1 MRLVLAGLVAALS
14 VAGADSILVLGSAA
28 AAGTGIS
35 LGLGGATGG
44 IASGLAA
51 IGLLGALKLGLL
63 ALAGT
68 KAAVFGK
75 GGGGYGGR
83 GCSGYGGG
91 CGGGHHSGGGGGHG
105 GGGYVAV
112 YSVPAS
118 GGGAYGGGGHG
129 VGHGGG
135 GGGGGGYGGGGI
147 GGGHGGG
154 GGGGHG
160 GGGFGGGSSYAS
172 LDAGVGGDFGGSSYA
187 SLGGGGG
194 GGGGSHH
201 GYKKRSVAQEGFVG
215 GAEEMQASPSE
226 DAYFRLVRASD
237 ATRCGQRLVCELASR
252 AGLGLEHDEQM
263 ILEVLKEKPAPS
275 RRKDEARALYET
287 AMKTGYSGAHCSATY
302 KTCPYSSQQI
312 MAVIRTIGEDVFNTR
327 VLREKKHNIFF
338 SLVSS
343 EDEGGE

>member
-1 MRLVLAGLVAALS
+1 M
-14 VAGADSILVLGSAA
+14 GAVVS
-28 AAGTGIS
+28 
-35 LGLGGATGG
+35 
-44 IASGLAA
+44 
-51 IGLLGALKLGLL
+51 
-63 ALAGT
+63 
-68 KAAVFGK
+68 
-75 GGGGYGGR
+75 
-83 GCSGYGGG
+83 
-91 CGGGHHSGGGGGHG
+91 GGH
-105 GGGYVAV
+105 
-112 YSVPAS
+112 
-118 GGGAYGGGGHG
+118 
-129 VGHGGG
+129 G
-135 GGGGGGYGGGGI
+135 GGGGGGYGGGGVV
-147 GGGHGGG
+147 GGHGGG
-154 GGGGHG
+154 GGGGYG
-160 GGGFGGGSSYAS
+160 GGGVGEAMGEEVVVVTEVGALEEAMEAEAEAATEEEDSAEAAATPHLTPAS
-172 LDAGVGGDFGGSSYA
+172 EATSEEA
-187 SLGGGGG
+187 
-194 GGGGSHH
+194 
-201 GYKKRSVAQEGFVG
+201 EGFVG